1 LCWTEKADD
10 YSAPRRASAS
20 VCQKIKNPARRPAE
34 SSIIAYFSQQRYI
47 DGGAA
52 QGQRHRKPRKM
63 LLPRPF
69 CTILQS
75 FLFTT
80 TSRVPQSMSNHKN
93 KTLATAL
100 AFLFGG
106 LGVHRF
112 YLRGSVDRLGL
123 LHVCSLP
130 IAGLIYGAGQAP
142 NAFWV
147 LLPIF
152 ISCIVGFIEA
162 LAIGLTPDEK
172 WDAKFNASS
181 GRESRSNWMLAVLLV
196 LTMLVGATGVIAVL
210 SRLFDL
216 LYTGG
221 AYG

>member
-1 LCWTEKADD
+1 
-10 YSAPRRASAS
+10 
-20 VCQKIKNPARRPAE
+20 
-34 SSIIAYFSQQRYI
+34 
-47 DGGAA
+47 
-52 QGQRHRKPRKM
+52 
-63 LLPRPF
+63 
-69 CTILQS
+69 
-75 FLFTT
+75 
-80 TSRVPQSMSNHKN
+80 MSNHKN

-100 AFLFGG
+100 AFLLGG

-112 YLRGSVDRLGL
+112 YLRGGVDRLGL

-130 IAGLIYGAGQAP
+130 LAGMIYGLGHAP
-142 NAFWV
+142 NPFWV

-152 ISCIVGFIEA
+152 VSCIAGFIEA

-172 WDAKFNASS
+172 WDAKFNPSS
-181 GRESRSNWMLAVLLV
+181 GRASRSNWMLAVLLV